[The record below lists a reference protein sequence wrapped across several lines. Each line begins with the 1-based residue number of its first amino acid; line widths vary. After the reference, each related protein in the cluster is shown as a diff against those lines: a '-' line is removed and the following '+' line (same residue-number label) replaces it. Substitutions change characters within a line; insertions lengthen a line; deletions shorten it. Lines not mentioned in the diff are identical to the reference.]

1 MLGLYGVY
9 KRCHIQDAKRILMG
23 MADWFGYEV
32 LDKLNHEN
40 IQKMLVCEHGSIN
53 ESYIDVYKITGDKK
67 YLEWAKTCK
76 FRYLCISMPTVQY
89 ILSFGKR
96 YPHILII

>member
-40 IQKMLVCEHGSIN
+40 IQKCWYVNMDLLMN
-53 ESYIDVYKITGDKK
+53 
-67 YLEWAKTCK
+67 
-76 FRYLCISMPTVQY
+76 
-89 ILSFGKR
+89 
-96 YPHILII
+96 LI